1 MAKINIKSTQR
12 FVSPEELARFK
23 AKYILPSEIAEL
35 FQTNVTNIAE
45 RIKHLGI
52 KPISGPTI
60 DNGLVYVFERKD
72 IISINKQQL
81 DKVQGYQTR
90 TGRQK
95 RTNDYKKQ
103 SQNRLYGCASSC

>member
-1 MAKINIKSTQR
+1 MAKINIKSTNVCFTR
-12 FVSPEELARFK
+12 GISPFQVF
-23 AKYILPSEIAEL
+23 KYILPSEIAEL
-35 FQTNVTNIAE
+35 FQTNVTNIVE

-81 DKVQGYQTR
+81 DKVQGYQTAI
-90 TGRQK
+90 GIPK

>member
-95 RTNDYKKQ
+95 TNDYKKQ